1 MFKVQVPYISDTV
14 PSHLSL
20 SCCYLT
26 RTELDWARDPITE
39 ALSELQ
45 VLARLR
51 DLVTRALSEC
61 RVLVRD
67 LVTEGCQRSL

>member
-1 MFKVQVPYISDTV
+1 M
-14 PSHLSL
+14 
-20 SCCYLT
+20 
-26 RTELDWARDPITE
+26 RDPITE

-51 DLVTRALSEC
+51 DLVTRALSEF
-61 RVLVRD
+61 RVLVRG